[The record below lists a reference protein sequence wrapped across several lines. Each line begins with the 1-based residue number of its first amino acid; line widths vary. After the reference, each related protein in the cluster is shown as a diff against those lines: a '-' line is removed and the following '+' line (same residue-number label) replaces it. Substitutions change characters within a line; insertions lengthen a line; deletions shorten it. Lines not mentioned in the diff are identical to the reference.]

1 MKPIYLASV
10 VWFFFAAIPVMAQ
23 DSSNTESGEEANNAQ
38 TEEPDVVEKVSV
50 NEVTPDGA
58 IRDRLVNILAATEW
72 FEDIEVDVRDSVAFL
87 DGKATDDE
95 QKEWAGQL
103 ARNTEGVAA
112 VVNRIGVEKTVDFPG
127 AFDVVTSSVKSL
139 WKDFLARSPLILA
152 GVLALLV
159 TGLISKA
166 AGFVVKRLSQ
176 RSRLRTSLQDLI
188 LQLFT
193 IGIWTAGLLVAAV
206 IMFPGMTP
214 AKALTVLGLGSVAI
228 GFAFKDIFENFFAG
242 ILILWKYPFDRGDF
256 IESGNVNG
264 RIEEITI
271 RNTMIRQVDGQLVVV
286 PNAMLFKNAVDVL
299 TNRSSRRTTVMCGVA
314 YDTNLDQAQ
323 EILENTLKGCE
334 TVREGQAVEVFAREF
349 GDSSINF
356 ELTWWT
362 GSTPLDIRKS
372 QDEVVRAVK
381 LALDEAGIE
390 IPFPQRTLWSPD
402 PLRIEQ
408 SNQTSA
414 E

>member
-139 WKDFLARSPLILA
+139 WRDFLARSPLILA

-334 TVREGQAVEVFAREF
+334 TVRERQAIEVFAREF

-372 QDEVVRAVK
+372 QDEVVRTVK